1 LLDYGNVMILEP
13 GGGYLLVLA
22 GLEQVYGE
30 VGEVVARGAAL
41 GLMGGRDQVDADFLA
56 DAAEGGG
63 VEGTETLYMELR
75 QGADA
80 VNPIEWFAGLAEAKE

>member
-1 LLDYGNVMILEP
+1 MILEP
-13 GGGYLLVLA
+13 GGGYLLVLT

-41 GLMGGRDQVDADFLA
+41 GLMGARDHVDTDFLA

-63 VEGTETLYMELR
+63 IVGKRFIWNSGKVPMR
-75 QGADA
+75 
-80 VNPIEWFAGLAEAKE
+80 